1 MIFTDI
7 TEGNLEVK
15 YTFDFVGVV
24 VLGEYVFKC
33 YPKYI
38 SSTLEPVQQLKQVLK
53 VIQKYNDK
61 EQAVYLCNGEGD
73 SSLFNRLSLSLYLL
87 EDYFQHGIYRNQ
99 HEIIEKN
106 GEGEILWDQTIS
118 QEFALVQDN
127 IPYYLE
133 LQTGNI
139 VDNETDYF
147 KRLHECVLSQCSSDL
162 KKSGILELFD
172 IRDVGLTGSKI
183 EDFGGIDYILYRL
196 QKEIQIQFI
205 TKKQNILKA
214 IYTYIANENANRE
227 ETQFSFYGTGNFNL
241 VWEKVCA
248 ENFDSVL
255 DMKLEKLPLGVC
267 SEYMDQ
273 RNKTLRNMIEKP
285 IWHKNNPPISDDNTE
300 TLRPDLICIYPVEEE
315 NEYCFGIFDAK
326 YYCIDFKQSK
336 SGHKVTGQPG
346 VGDVSKQY
354 LYQLAYDDFII
365 KQGYK
370 YVQNMFLCPQEKG
383 RSNYGYVEMKF
394 LSTIGGKAL
403 ENIAIVKLCAEEM
416 YDLYLSN
423 IQIKNMSKYIPNV
436 IRKKVYEKNFTSR
449 IAAYLQKI
457 TDIDLL
463 AVEKTGAVLEQN
475 KPIYPQRIKR
485 EPGVKLIYDMICLTA
500 KDFLFGFNPYEKKYA
515 EMVAEDKGDIY
526 EICEQI
532 AEAAIGI
539 EKYIKRL
546 TEGQL
551 RDESIIRTILK
562 QCFRE
567 NSEIAEMACDHSLDK
582 LTIKVMKL
590 IEEVYL

>member
-1 MIFTDI
+1 MAHGFFRELKHYTLLEIAKELDVAIDETKQLVGVLKKYGIVKSVKASKPEFEDLSKQDMIFTDI
-7 TEGNLEVK
+7 TEDNLEVK

-24 VLGEYVFKC
+24 VLGECVFKC

-38 SSTLEPVQQLKQVLK
+38 SSTLEPIQQLKQVLK

-61 EQAVYLCNGEGD
+61 EQAVYLYNGEGD
-73 SSLFNRLSLSLYLL
+73 NSLFNRLSLSLYLL

-162 KKSGILELFD
+162 KRSGILELFD
-172 IRDVGLTGSKI
+172 MREARLTGSKI
-183 EDFGGIDYILYRL
+183 EDFGSTDTILYRL

-214 IYTYIANENANRE
+214 IYTYIAKENANRE

-273 RNKTLRNMIEKP
+273 RNKTLRVSV
-285 IWHKNNPPISDDNTE
+285 HS
-300 TLRPDLICIYPVEEE
+300 PV
-315 NEYCFGIFDAK
+315 
-326 YYCIDFKQSK
+326 S
-336 SGHKVTGQPG
+336 
-346 VGDVSKQY
+346 
-354 LYQLAYDDFII
+354 
-365 KQGYK
+365 
-370 YVQNMFLCPQEKG
+370 
-383 RSNYGYVEMKF
+383 
-394 LSTIGGKAL
+394 
-403 ENIAIVKLCAEEM
+403 
-416 YDLYLSN
+416 
-423 IQIKNMSKYIPNV
+423 
-436 IRKKVYEKNFTSR
+436 
-449 IAAYLQKI
+449 
-457 TDIDLL
+457 
-463 AVEKTGAVLEQN
+463 
-475 KPIYPQRIKR
+475 
-485 EPGVKLIYDMICLTA
+485 
-500 KDFLFGFNPYEKKYA
+500 
-515 EMVAEDKGDIY
+515 
-526 EICEQI
+526 
-532 AEAAIGI
+532 
-539 EKYIKRL
+539 
-546 TEGQL
+546 
-551 RDESIIRTILK
+551 
-562 QCFRE
+562 
-567 NSEIAEMACDHSLDK
+567 
-582 LTIKVMKL
+582 
-590 IEEVYL
+590 